1 VAGRYA
7 AIPGVE
13 AVALA
18 GSFAAGAADERSDL
32 DLYVYAREPL
42 DLEARG
48 AVARAS
54 AGAGE
59 AGAPRLEV
67 GNDFFEP
74 GDEWLDGPSGRHLD
88 VMFRAPAWIE
98 AELERVLVRCQA
110 RVGYSTC
117 FWWNVLHSEPLFDR
131 SGWYAALRRR
141 AGVPYPEAL
150 RRAVVARNHPL
161 LRHTLSSYLAQIER
175 AVARRDAPSVN
186 HRVAALLA
194 SAFDVL
200 FALNRVPHPGEKRLL
215 ARAQEL
221 CRLRPPRLGEQVAAL
236 LAAAAPPSHEV
247 LPRAAELLDGL
258 DALLAAEG
266 LLPGGQGRA

>member
-1 VAGRYA
+1 MAGRYA

-18 GSFAAGAADERSDL
+18 GSLAAGAADERSDL

-54 AGAGE
+54 AGAGG

-67 GNDFFEP
+67 GNDYFEP

-88 VMFRAPAWIE
+88 VMFRTPAWIE
-98 AELERVLVRCQA
+98 AELDRVLVRCQA

-117 FWWNVLHSEPLFDR
+117 FWWTVLHSEPLFDR

-141 AGVPYPEAL
+141 ATVPYPEAL

-161 LRHTLSSYLAQIER
+161 LRRTLSSYLAQIEQ

-215 ARAQEL
+215 ARAEAL

-247 LPRAAELLDGL
+247 LLRAAELLDGL

-266 LLPGGQGRA
+266 LLPGGRDRA